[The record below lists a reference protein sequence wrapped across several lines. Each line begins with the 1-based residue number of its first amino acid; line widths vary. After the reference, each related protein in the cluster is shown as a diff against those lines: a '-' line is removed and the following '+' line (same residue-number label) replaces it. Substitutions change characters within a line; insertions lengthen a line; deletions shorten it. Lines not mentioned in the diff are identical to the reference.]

1 MCPGCTGHESA
12 AHIQASLDCKRW
24 HERSERVW
32 HCTCALGCMKDLSI
46 NFETPH
52 GKVLVIQF
60 SCNWIRPVSASGV
73 GKAEVG
79 ILDSSQG
86 LRSHAHRRKS
96 LAAPKPCPAAQWHG
110 HPRQQLCQQSG
121 SCCTC
126 CATPSHCNSLKV
138 LDKTSCGRTTNG
150 QPATTSARSQRIGA
164 IKLVYSTCCTTEA
177 SVRRAHSR

>member
-60 SCNWIRPVSASGV
+60 SCNWIRPVSASGG

-138 LDKTSCGRTTNG
+138 LGQDELWTDNEWATSH
-150 QPATTSARSQRIGA
+150 
-164 IKLVYSTCCTTEA
+164 Y
-177 SVRRAHSR
+177 VRKIPKDGCHQTGLQYVLHN